1 MTQGIAHNI
10 SILQWEWIYSICQQ
24 SVYTDRLIY
33 NICKLVLN
41 HYFHQHNIY
50 FKNVEAEQWCIQNV
64 TSVILNVMSNFTFK
78 PRLYWNNVSFPET
91 TIAQVPQNLRRK
103 QTIKNNKV
111 LW

>member
-1 MTQGIAHNI
+1 
-10 SILQWEWIYSICQQ
+10 
-24 SVYTDRLIY
+24 
-33 NICKLVLN
+33 
-41 HYFHQHNIY
+41 
-50 FKNVEAEQWCIQNV
+50 
-64 TSVILNVMSNFTFK
+64 MSNFTFK